1 MESRPSSLAFYFTIR
16 YSPAMS
22 LLSTA
27 KDILSDTLRT
37 CLELFKIMIPIIV
50 AVKIIQEFGVV
61 HWVALPLEPFMG
73 MVGLPAEMGLVWAT
87 AILSNLY
94 GAMVVYAALAQDSG
108 TLSTAQITVL
118 CTMMLIAHNLAVELR
133 VAQKC
138 GTSLLGQ
145 LTIRLV
151 GALACGFLMH
161 QTFTLLNLYSE
172 PSTLVWTPAPADPS
186 LIGWA
191 LDQVQNL
198 VWIACIV
205 LGLIALM
212 RILNKLRITDVFQYL
227 LGPVL
232 RFLGMGKSAAA
243 TTVIGLT
250 MGLAVGGGLIMHE
263 ARTGRLERRDVFPS
277 LSFMGLFHS
286 LIEDTLLMLLL
297 GAHLTGILW
306 GRLLF
311 SLVVVAVLV
320 RIVHA
325 LRAPPPAP
333 PPTPSPDATP
343 VNGAGAP

>member
-1 MESRPSSLAFYFTIR
+1 
-16 YSPAMS
+16 MS
-22 LLSTA
+22 LLSAA
-27 KDILSDTLRT
+27 KGVLSDTIRT

-50 AVKIIQEFGVV
+50 AVKIIQELGVV
-61 HWVALPLEPFMG
+61 HWVALPLEPFMEL
-73 MVGLPAEMGLVWAT
+73 VGLPAEMGLVWAT
-87 AILSNLY
+87 AILANLY
-94 GAMVVYAALAQDSG
+94 GAMVVYAALIQDSG
-108 TLSTAQITVL
+108 TLTTAQITVL

-138 GTSLLGQ
+138 GTSFFGQLAIRLLGA
-145 LTIRLV
+145 LV
-151 GALACGFLMH
+151 CGWLMH

-186 LIGWA
+186 LGGWA
-191 LDQVQNL
+191 LDQARNL
-198 VWIACIV
+198 AWIGCIV

-212 RILNKLRITDVFQYL
+212 RILNRLRITDLFQYL

-232 RFLGMGKSAAA
+232 RFMGMGKSAAA

-277 LSFMGLFHS
+277 LSFMGLTHS
-286 LIEDTLLMLLL
+286 LVEDTLLMLLL
-297 GAHLTGILW
+297 GAHLSGILW

-320 RIVHA
+320 RIVHT
-325 LRAPPPAP
+325 LRAPPPTSPPDPAP
-333 PPTPSPDATP
+333 A
-343 VNGAGAP
+343 NGSGAQ